1 MANPYATKEE
11 LSMTYVASVVV
22 ESNAK
27 QTDKMFDYLVPDE
40 MKNLLRRGMKV
51 MVPFGGGNR
60 YVQAYVIDLREYDEY
75 NGYKLKSILDICDG
89 DIWLDQEALDLALY
103 LKSQYG
109 CTLNDAIR
117 TILPSGTILKESIQI
132 KMKNKQL
139 LAGKRYWKLVECLEN
154 KMVVDFKDI
163 KSGISR
169 AELFRLRDCGAIEL
183 EISMDSGVKV
193 KSCEVYKAVPG
204 EKAEEFIANPGRQVR
219 QAQVLESMLNDNT
232 ELPLGELCA
241 KYNCTTGVIKGLLEK
256 GLLVKEKKELMRNP
270 YERADYYK
278 KPELTADQKSAIE
291 GIFREEL
298 KGRNITLIQGVTGC
312 GKTEIYLN
320 LVERVLKTGGGAI
333 VLVPEISLTPQ
344 TMERFMGRFGDV
356 VAIMHSRLSDGER
369 FDQWRRIKNGQVRVV
384 VGARSAVFSPVK
396 NLKLIIIDEE
406 HEYSYKS
413 EMSPRYDT
421 REVAAY
427 RARYNKGLLV
437 MGSATPSLE
446 SYYRATTG
454 EYNLI
459 RINHRIGNMALPN
472 VSIVDMRE
480 EIKSGNKLPF
490 SRKLINE
497 MEENL
502 KRGYQTILFLN
513 RRGHS
518 TFVSCR
524 SCGYVC
530 KCSNCDATLTYHMS
544 TGRMI
549 CHYCGFEY
557 NVPRVCPSCGSRY
570 IKYFGTGTEKIEQ
583 EIKKLFPEARVL
595 RMDMDT
601 TRKKGEHERIYNDF
615 KEGKGDILIGTQMI
629 SKGMDF
635 KNVTLVGIIAA
646 DTVLNLPDFR
656 APERTFQ
663 LITQVSGRAGRGGI
677 AGNVIAQTYDPDHY
691 SIIYAARQ
699 DYEGFFKKEIDI
711 RKRLNNPPFSD
722 IIYVVLY
729 SENESE
735 LIHVCSRLKESLQRF
750 KNHDSEMLGPA
761 PCHVSKIK
769 KCYRW
774 HLSFKGKVLDLF
786 HEIDRELCRSLDGT
800 GVKYSIYKNPYNMF

>member
-1 MANPYATKEE
+1 
-11 LSMTYVASVVV
+11 MTYIASVIV
-22 ESNAK
+22 ESSTR
-27 QTDKMFDYLVPDE
+27 QTDKLFDYLVPDE
-40 MKNLLRRGMKV
+40 MRDLLRRGMKV
-51 MVPFGGGNR
+51 MVPFGGGNK
-60 YVQAYVIDLREYDEY
+60 YVQAYVIDMKEYEEY
-75 NGYKLKSILDICDG
+75 TGYKLKSIIDVCDG
-89 DIWLDQEALDLALY
+89 DIWLDDEALDLALY

-109 CTLNDAIR
+109 CTLSDAIR
-117 TILPSGTILKESIQI
+117 TILPSGTTLKESIQI
-132 KMKNKQL
+132 KMKNKQFL
-139 LAGKRYWKLVECLEN
+139 EGKKYSKLVDCLES
-154 KMVVDFKDI
+154 KKVVDFKELRL
-163 KSGISR
+163 GISR
-169 AELFRLRDCGAIEL
+169 AELFRLRECGAIEL
-183 EISMDSGVKV
+183 DISMDSGVKV

-204 EKAEEFIANPGRQVR
+204 DKAKDFIENPGRLVR
-219 QAQVLESMLNDNT
+219 QAQVLESMLNDKSVLT
-232 ELPLGELCA
+232 LGELCA
-241 KYNCTTGVIKGLLEK
+241 KYGCTTGVIKGLLDKE
-256 GLLVKEKKELMRNP
+256 LIVKEKKELLRNP
-270 YERADYYK
+270 YEKADYYE
-278 KPELTADQKSAIE
+278 KPELTSDQKHAIDE
-291 GIFREEL
+291 IL
-298 KGRNITLIQGVTGC
+298 KKASMGRNITLIQGVTGC

-320 LVERVLKTGGGAI
+320 LVEKVLKTGGGAI

-369 FDQWRRIKNGQVRVV
+369 FDQWRRIKKGQVRVV
-384 VGARSAVFSPVK
+384 VGARSAVFSPVS

-427 RARYNKGLLV
+427 RTGYTKGMLV

-446 SYYRATTG
+446 SYYKASIG

-459 RINHRIGNMALPN
+459 KINHRIGNRALPN

-490 SRKLINE
+490 SRKLING

-513 RRGHS
+513 RRGYS

-549 CHYCGFEY
+549 CHYCGFKY
-557 NVPRVCPSCGSRY
+557 DVPRVCPSCGSRY
-570 IKYFGTGTEKIEQ
+570 IKYFGAGTEKIEQ
-583 EIKKLFPEARVL
+583 EIKRLFPKARVL

-646 DTVLNLPDFR
+646 DTILNLPDFR

-663 LITQVSGRAGRGGI
+663 LITQVSGRAGRGEIPGS
-677 AGNVIAQTYDPDHY
+677 VITQTYDPDHY
-691 SIIYAARQ
+691 SIVYAARQ

-735 LIHVCSRLKESLQRF
+735 LVQVCRKLRGSLQRF
-750 KNHDSEMLGPA
+750 IKQDSEMLGPA

-769 KCYRW
+769 KSYRW

-786 HEIDRELCRSLDGT
+786 HEIDKELCQILNGT
-800 GVKYSIYKNPYNMF
+800 SVKYSICKNPYNMF

>member
-1 MANPYATKEE
+1 
-11 LSMTYVASVVV
+11 MTYVASVIV
-22 ESNAK
+22 ESSAR

-40 MKNLLRRGMKV
+40 MRGLLCRGMKV
-51 MVPFGGGNR
+51 MVPFGGGNK
-60 YVQAYVIDLREYDEY
+60 YVQAYVIELKEYEEY
-75 NGYKLKSILDICDG
+75 TGYKLKSVLDICDG
-89 DIWLDQEALDLALY
+89 DIWLDDETLDLALY
-103 LKSQYG
+103 LKNQYG
-109 CTLNDAIR
+109 CTLSDAIR
-117 TILPSGTILKESIQI
+117 TILPSGTTLKESIQI
-132 KMKNKQL
+132 KMKNKL
-139 LAGKRYWKLVECLEN
+139 LLTGKRYSRLVDLLEN
-154 KMVVDFKDI
+154 KKDVDFKDL
-163 KSGISR
+163 KPGITR
-169 AELFRLRDCGAIEL
+169 AELFHLRDCGAIEL
-183 EISMDSGVKV
+183 DISMDSGVKI

-204 EKAEEFIANPGRQVR
+204 DRAKDFIENPGRLVR
-219 QAQVLESMLNDNT
+219 QAQVLKSMLNDKEALT
-232 ELPLGELCA
+232 LGELCV
-241 KYNCTTGVIKGLLEK
+241 KYGCSSGVIKGLLEK
-256 GLLVKEKKELMRNP
+256 ELIIKEKKELLRNP
-270 YERADYYK
+270 YEQAEYYK
-278 KPELTADQKSAIE
+278 KPELTLDQKSAIDE
-291 GIFREEL
+291 IL
-298 KGRNITLIQGVTGC
+298 NKASVGRNITLIQGVTGC

-320 LVERVLKTGGGAI
+320 LVERVLKSGGGAI

-356 VAIMHSRLSDGER
+356 VAIIHSRLSEGER
-369 FDQWRRIKNGQVRVV
+369 FDQWRRIKKGLVKVV
-384 VGARSAVFSPVK
+384 VGARSAVFSPVS

-427 RARYNKGLLV
+427 RTGYTGGLLV

-446 SYYRATTG
+446 SYYKASIG

-459 RINHRIGNMALPN
+459 RINHRIGNRALPIVN
-472 VSIVDMRE
+472 IVDMRE

-490 SRKLINE
+490 SRELINK

-513 RRGHS
+513 RRGYS

-544 TGRMI
+544 TRRMT

-557 NVPRVCPSCGSRY
+557 DVPRVCPSCGSRY
-570 IKYFGTGTEKIEQ
+570 IKYFGAGTEKIEQ
-583 EIKKLFPEARVL
+583 EIKKLFPQARVL

-601 TRKKGEHERIYNDF
+601 TRKKGEHERIYNEF
-615 KEGKGDILIGTQMI
+615 KEGNGDILIGTQMI

-646 DTVLNLPDFR
+646 DTILNLPDFR

-663 LITQVSGRAGRGGI
+663 LITQVSGRAGRGET
-677 AGNVIAQTYDPDHY
+677 AGSVIAQTYDPDHY
-691 SIIYAARQ
+691 SIVYAARQ

-735 LIHVCSRLKESLQRF
+735 LIQACGRLKVSMQRF
-750 KNHDSEMLGPA
+750 KGHDSEMLGPA
-761 PCHVSKIK
+761 PCHVVKVK

-774 HLSFKGKVLDLF
+774 HMSFKGKVLGLF
-786 HEIDRELCRSLDGT
+786 HEIDKELCRSLNGT
-800 GVKYSIYKNPYNMF
+800 CVKYSIYKNPYNMF